1 MEVELKEC
9 EIQGSCVEWFRANF
23 PEWLIFSV
31 PNEACFKRKQYFDS
45 LGLLNGVS
53 DTIAVKEGEVLFIEF
68 KRDGGKQSNE
78 QVNFQQKVEALGHR
92 YYVIKN
98 LDDFKEIWIN

>member
-1 MEVELKEC
+1 MREC
-9 EIQGSCVEWFRANF
+9 EIQGRCVEWFRANY

-53 DTIAVKEGEVLFIEF
+53 DTIAVKEGEVMFIEF

-78 QVNFQQKVEALGHR
+78 QKLFQQKIEALGHR
-92 YYVIKN
+92 YYVINN
-98 LDDFKEIWIN
+98 LDDFKTLF

>member
-1 MEVELKEC
+1 MKEC
-9 EIQGSCVEWFRANF
+9 EIQGRCVEWFRANY

-53 DTIAVKEGEVLFIEF
+53 DTIAVKDGEVMFIEF

-78 QVNFQQKVEALGHR
+78 QKLFQSKVEALGHH
-92 YYVIKN
+92 YHLIYD
-98 LDDFKEIWIN
+98 LDEFKEIWIN

>member
-1 MEVELKEC
+1 M
-9 EIQGSCVEWFRANF
+9 
-23 PEWLIFSV
+23 
-31 PNEACFKRKQYFDS
+31 
-45 LGLLNGVS
+45 
-53 DTIAVKEGEVLFIEF
+53 LFIEF

-78 QVNFQQKVEALGHR
+78 QKLFQEKIEALGHR

>member
-9 EIQGSCVEWFRANF
+9 EIQGRCVEWFRANY

-68 KRDGGKQSNE
+68 KRDGGKQSSE
-78 QVNFQQKVEALGHR
+78 QVNFQQKVETLGHR
-92 YYVIKN
+92 YYVINN
-98 LDDFKEIWIN
+98 LDDFKTLF

>member
-1 MEVELKEC
+1 MKEC
-9 EIQGSCVEWFRANF
+9 EIQGRCVEWFRSNF

-31 PNEACFKRKQYFDS
+31 PNEAAFKRKQYFDS

-78 QVNFQQKVEALGHR
+78 QKLFQQKVEALGHR
-92 YYVIKN
+92 YYVVYS
-98 LDDFKEIWIN
+98 LDEFKFLFNG